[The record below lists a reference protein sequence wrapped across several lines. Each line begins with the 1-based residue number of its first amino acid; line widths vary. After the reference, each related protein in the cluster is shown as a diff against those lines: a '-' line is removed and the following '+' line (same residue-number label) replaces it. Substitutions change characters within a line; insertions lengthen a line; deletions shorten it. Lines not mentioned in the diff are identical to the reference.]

1 MYPISQAKI
10 LKHAPAK
17 LCISENWKKN
27 NKVIDKE
34 KAFLVAVWK
43 GEGRK
48 KKQGTYEIQNGL
60 KTACPS
66 HNESFG
72 MCITINKHGNWN
84 KIRKTKVF
92 CFLSNCQGVK
102 QQK

>member
-48 KKQGTYEIQNGL
+48 KKARHIWNTKWAKNGMS
-60 KTACPS
+60 KPQW
-66 HNESFG
+66 
-72 MCITINKHGNWN
+72 IVWN
-84 KIRKTKVF
+84 VYY
-92 CFLSNCQGVK
+92 NQ
-102 QQK
+102 